1 MSSST
6 GSLTSWVA
14 DQSNIINNIAAS
26 LVPVEKLVTGFAY
39 LMGLTFFFK
48 AIYTLKTYGESKSSM
63 MSSGSSSMKEP
74 VIYLMVGAMFVYF
87 PTGLAILLN
96 TTFGSSNILQY
107 APINSGNN
115 TMTTLFGSASS
126 MGASLALII
135 QVIGVIAFVRGW
147 VLIARSASQGQ
158 QPGGAGKGM
167 VHVFGGI
174 LAMNIVLTLQII
186 NNTLYGT
193 G

>member
-1 MSSST
+1 MSS
-6 GSLTSWVA
+6 GGAITSWIV
-14 DQSNIINNIAAS
+14 SNVNIINNIAAS

-39 LMGLTFFFK
+39 LMGVSFFFK
-48 AIYTLKTYGESKSSM
+48 AIHSLKVLGESRSM
-63 MSSGSSSMKEP
+63 MSGHSSIKEP
-74 VIYLMVGAMFVYF
+74 LIYLAVGAMFVYF
-87 PTGLAILLN
+87 PTGLAVILN

-107 APINSGNN
+107 APIDSQNQAMN
-115 TMTTLFGSASS
+115 TLFGSDS
-126 MGASLALII
+126 MVGQSLALII

-158 QPGGAGKGM
+158 QPGGMGKGM

-174 LAMNIVLTLQII
+174 LAMNIVLTLEII
-186 NNTLYGT
+186 NNTLYGP